1 MRARSE
7 EEGRLCS
14 RKNPGR
20 ASITPHPRRRVSPD
34 SSNGWRPAPS
44 AKRAE
49 GGRVPTQA
57 GRGKAATGIPSQGV
71 PGTVSQCAGAVGVNQ
86 TTQQAKVEATRLR
99 IQQVEQALQLHAVTH
114 KGRYPT
120 TSEGLETVR
129 DSLSGGTVPTDA
141 WGNQLQYF
149 SPGSHSQED
158 FEIVSL
164 GRDGQAGGEG
174 PDADIYSWE
183 NP

>member
-1 MRARSE
+1 LQEA
-7 EEGRLCS
+7 LQ
-14 RKNPGR
+14 
-20 ASITPHPRRRVSPD
+20 T
-34 SSNGWRPAPS
+34 
-44 AKRAE
+44 
-49 GGRVPTQA
+49 VPTPEPEP
-57 GRGKAATGIPSQGV
+57 RGESALPTIAIVLAIVVLLLFVVCGGIFTVFGGV
-71 PGTVSQCAGAVGVNQ
+71 VGAGAVGVNQ

>member
-1 MRARSE
+1 MRST
-7 EEGRLCS
+7 EG
-14 RKNPGR
+14 
-20 ASITPHPRRRVSPD
+20 H
-34 SSNGWRPAPS
+34 RPAHHRLQE
-44 AKRAE
+44 ALQT
-49 GGRVPTQA
+49 VPTPEPEP
-57 GRGKAATGIPSQGV
+57 RGESALPTIAIVLAIVVLLLFVVCGGIFTVFGGV
-71 PGTVSQCAGAVGVNQ
+71 VGAGAVGVNQ

-174 PDADIYSWE
+174 PDADI
-183 NP
+183 